1 MLGREEMNQAMNET
15 NINTELL
22 SAESRGRKHIPLA
35 VFAVIIIHVALFLV
49 LLIAAGCRAKARA
62 KQNPDGMAVA
72 AAAQPEGSAAVH
84 PALMPAGVETADQA
98 AGTDPL
104 ISQAEGL
111 VIASEPVE
119 VRERAS
125 APGPQRAPQRAL
137 ASRPRA
143 ESAGAPRVA
152 RKVSEAGETAGG
164 TRVYV
169 VQPGDTVGK
178 IAKEQGVSIQSIRTQ
193 NKLKK
198 DLIYPGQKLRLG
210 PKQTPRQMA
219 AL

>member
-1 MLGREEMNQAMNET
+1 MNET

-22 SAESRGRKHIPLA
+22 AAESSGRKHIPLA
-35 VFAVIIIHVALFLV
+35 VFAVIVIHVALFLV

-62 KQNPDGMAVA
+62 KQDASDAAVA
-72 AAAQPEGSAAVH
+72 AAQAPEAASEAVH
-84 PALMPAGVETADQA
+84 PELMPAGVELAS
-98 AGTDPL
+98 AGANEVQQP
-104 ISQAEGL
+104 ISRAE
-111 VIASEPVE
+111 EPAMATE
-119 VRERAS
+119 PAIERERAS

-143 ESAGAPRVA
+143 ESSPAAARNVSGAGR
-152 RKVSEAGETAGG
+152 RAGEP
-164 TRVYV
+164 RIYV

-178 IAKEQGVSIQSIRTQ
+178 IAKEQGVTIQSIRTE

-198 DLIYPGQKLRLG
+198 DLIYPGQKLRLS

-219 AL
+219 AI